1 MPAAEQLGNTYKD
14 KITGFT
20 GVCTG
25 HVEYLT
31 GCNQSLL
38 TPKAKPDGSLSES
51 VWFDD
56 DRVDLVSSK
65 KKVEL
70 GVRTAA
76 GFDKPAPKR

>member
-1 MPAAEQLGNTYKD
+1 MPADQLGNTYKD
-14 KITGFT
+14 KITGFV
-20 GVCTG
+20 GVCVA

-38 TPKAKPDGSLSES
+38 TPKVKSDGTMMEP

-56 DRVDLVSSK
+56 DRVELVAK
-65 KKVEL
+65 AKRVEL
-70 GVRTAA
+70 VRTAA